1 MDKNLSEQ
9 FIKDYKASGKK
20 MDVGKSCVRFKS
32 TDQLPFELIG
42 KAVSV
47 YTADEFIVK
56 YQESRK

>member
-1 MDKNLSEQ
+1 
-9 FIKDYKASGKK
+9 